1 MAAVYP
7 ELSGRVVAV
16 TGAAQGIGACIARAF
31 AQQGSKVAALDID
44 EPRATEVVR
53 EITAEGG
60 SAIVVPVDVTDEASV
75 QKAIARTVS
84 ELGGLDVLVTSAG
97 GYGRLA
103 NVQDMPVEEWDR
115 TVALNL
121 RGTFLCCKAAIPHL
135 KRSAAGRII
144 TISSIS
150 GRTISSSTSP
160 AYAASK
166 AGVIQL
172 TRFLAYTLGGHG
184 ITCNSVAP
192 ITTLTPRVKALRT
205 PENIA
210 EISAQ
215 VPLKRL
221 PDPDEHARVVVFL
234 ASDGASYLNGVV
246 MDTNGGKVM
255 M

>member
-1 MAAVYP
+1 MAAIYP
-7 ELSGRVVAV
+7 ELSARVVAV
-16 TGAAQGIGACIARAF
+16 TGAAQGIGACTARAF
-31 AQQGSKVAALDID
+31 AQQGAKVAALDID
-44 EPRATEVVR
+44 EAGAAEVVR
-53 EITAEGG
+53 EITAAGG
-60 SAIVVPVDVTDEASV
+60 TGIAVRTDVTDEKSV
-75 QKAIARTVS
+75 QAASARTVH

-103 NVQDMPVEEWDR
+103 HVEDMPVEEWDK

-121 RGTFLCCKAAIPHL
+121 RGTFLCCKTAIPHL
-135 KRSAAGRII
+135 KKSAAGRII

-172 TRFLAYTLGGHG
+172 TRFLAFTLGEYG

-192 ITTLTPRVKALRT
+192 ITTLTPRVRALRT

-210 EISAQ
+210 QISAQ
-215 VPLKRL
+215 VPMKRL
-221 PDPDEHARVVVFL
+221 PDPEEHATVVVFL
-234 ASDGASYLNGVV
+234 ATDGASYLNGMV

>member
-1 MAAVYP
+1 MAAIYP

-16 TGAAQGIGACIARAF
+16 TGAAQGIGACAARAF
-31 AQQGSKVAALDID
+31 AQQGAKVAAIDID
-44 EPRATEVVR
+44 EKGAAEVVR
-53 EITAEGG
+53 RIGAAGG
-60 SAIVVPVDVTDEASV
+60 KAIAVPADVTDEKSV
-75 QKAIARTVS
+75 QGAIARIAT
-84 ELGGLDVLVTSAG
+84 ELDGLDVLVTSAG

-103 NVQDMPVEEWDR
+103 AVEDMPVEEWDE

-121 RGTFLCCKAAIPHL
+121 RGTFLCCKAAIAHL
-135 KRSAAGRII
+135 KKSRAGRII

-160 AYAASK
+160 AYAAAK

-172 TRFLAYTLGGHG
+172 TRFLAFTLGEHG

-210 EISAQ
+210 QISAQ

-221 PDPDEHARVVVFL
+221 PDPAEHANVIVFL
-234 ASDGASYLNGVV
+234 ASDGASYLNGMV

>member
-1 MAAVYP
+1 MAIYP

-16 TGAAQGIGACIARAF
+16 TGAAQGIGACTARAF
-31 AQQGSKVAALDID
+31 AAQGARVAALDID
-44 EPRATEVVR
+44 APGAAEVVR
-53 EITAEGG
+53 AMTAGG
-60 SAIVVPVDVTDEASV
+60 GKAMAIQTDVTAEASV
-75 QKAIARTVS
+75 NAAIARIVS
-84 ELGGLDVLVTSAG
+84 EWGGLDVLVTSAG

-103 NVQDMPVEEWDR
+103 NVEDMPVEEWDR

-135 KRSAAGRII
+135 KRSPAGRIV
-144 TISSIS
+144 TIASIS

-172 TRFLAYTLGGHG
+172 TRFLAYTLGEHG

-192 ITTLTPRVKALRT
+192 ITTLTPRVRALRSA
-205 PENIA
+205 ENIA
-210 EISAQ
+210 QISAQ
-215 VPLKRL
+215 VPMKRL
-221 PDPDEHARVVVFL
+221 PDPQEHAAVVVFL
-234 ASDGASYLNGVV
+234 ASDAASYLNGTVL
-246 MDTNGGKVM
+246 DTNGGKVM

>member
-1 MAAVYP
+1 
-7 ELSGRVVAV
+7 LSGRIVAV
-16 TGAAQGIGACIARAF
+16 TGAAQGIGACTARAF
-31 AQQGSKVAALDID
+31 AQQGAKVAALDID
-44 EPRATEVVR
+44 EKGAAEVVR
-53 EITAEGG
+53 EITAAGG
-60 SAIVVPVDVTDEASV
+60 KAIALRTDVTDETSV
-75 QKAIARTVS
+75 QDAIARTVG

-103 NVQDMPVEEWDR
+103 NVEDMPVEEWDR

-121 RGTFLCCKAAIPHL
+121 RGTFLCCKTSIPHL
-135 KRSAAGRII
+135 KKSKAGRII

-172 TRFLAYTLGGHG
+172 TRFLAYTLGEFG
-184 ITCNSVAP
+184 ITANSVAP
-192 ITTLTPRVKALRT
+192 ITTLTPRVRALRT

-210 EISAQ
+210 QIASQ
-215 VPLKRL
+215 VPMKRL
-221 PDPDEHARVVVFL
+221 PDPEEHATVAVFL
-234 ASDGASYLNGVV
+234 ASDAASYLNGMV

>member
-1 MAAVYP
+1 MAAIYP

-31 AQQGSKVAALDID
+31 AVQGAKVVALDVD
-44 EPRATEVVR
+44 EPGAGEVVR
-53 EITAEGG
+53 QITASGG
-60 SAIVVPVDVTDEASV
+60 KACAIRTDVTDEASV
-75 QKAIARTVS
+75 QAAIARTVAD
-84 ELGGLDVLVTSAG
+84 LGGLDVLVTSAG

-103 NVQDMPVEEWDR
+103 NVEDMPVEEWDR

-135 KRSAAGRII
+135 KRSRAGRII
-144 TISSIS
+144 TIASIS

-160 AYAASK
+160 AYAAAK

-172 TRFLAYTLGGHG
+172 TRFLAYTLGEFG

-192 ITTLTPRVKALRT
+192 LTTRTPRVRALRSA
-205 PENIA
+205 ENIA
-210 EISAQ
+210 QIASQ
-215 VPLKRL
+215 VPMRRL
-221 PDPDEHARVVVFL
+221 PEPEEHADVAVFL
-234 ASDGASYLNGVV
+234 ASEAASYLNGMVV
-246 MDTNGGKVM
+246 DTNGGKVM